1 MKTPP
6 NGAGREPLFV
16 GRGLTKVYAAGETE
30 VRALDGVDVD
40 LCSGEL
46 IVLLGPSGS
55 GKSTLLNN
63 LGGLDVPTAGTLTYR
78 GRDLAHADEQE
89 LTLFRR
95 NAVGFVFQFYNLI
108 PSLTARENV
117 ALITEIAPDPMT
129 PEEALEL
136 VELGDR
142 MDHFPSQLSGG
153 QQQRVAIAR
162 AIAKR
167 PEVLL
172 CDEPTGALDVK
183 TGITV
188 LEAIEKVNI
197 DLGTLTVIIT
207 HNAVMMEMAD
217 RVIHLM
223 DGKISK
229 VTNNPTRRPV
239 RSLQW

>member
-1 MKTPP
+1 MSAPSG
-6 NGAGREPLFV
+6 GALFV
-16 GRGLTKVYAAGETE
+16 GRGLTKVYTTGEVE
-30 VRALDGVDVD
+30 VRALDGVDID
-40 LCSGEL
+40 LYHGEL
-46 IVLLGPSGS
+46 IVLLGASGS

-78 GRDLAHADEQE
+78 GRDLTEADEDA
-89 LTLFRR
+89 LTAFRR
-95 NAVGFVFQFYNLI
+95 DAVGFVFQFYNLI

-117 ALITEIAPDPMT
+117 ALITEIAPNPMT
-129 PEEALEL
+129 PEEALAL
-136 VELGDR
+136 VDLGDR
-142 MDHFPSQLSGG
+142 MDHFPSQMSGG

-188 LEAIEKVNI
+188 LEAIEKVNR

-207 HNAVMMEMAD
+207 HNAVMAEMAD
-217 RVIHLM
+217 RVIHLS

-229 VTNNPTRRPV
+229 IERNATRRPV
-239 RSLQW
+239 RTLQW